1 MADLSMRIILTAQD
15 DASRVVQG
23 MGGNFSSGIQNM
35 IFGLRNLGE
44 AGTIGTSALM
54 QGATQAG
61 TAMWQLGGMV
71 ALAGTAIAVK
81 LGIDAVKA
89 AGDFQSGMTS
99 LVTGAGELESNLKM
113 VSDGVLQ
120 LSIDTAT
127 STKQLTSGMYMI
139 ESAGYHGA
147 DGLNVLKI
155 AAEGAKV
162 GNADLGATAN
172 ALTTILTDYHLKST
186 DAAGAMNALT
196 ATVASGKTHLQ
207 DLASSMG
214 SVLPLASSLG
224 ISFPQVAGAIAVMTN
239 SGMNAQRAAMNLANT
254 IRSLAAPNSM
264 ATKSMK
270 EVGLSAQQLH
280 DTLTH
285 QGLAAAIQEV
295 SDAVGKKFPA
305 GSVQAVQAFKAIM
318 GGATGYNVSLML
330 GGKNMAAYQS
340 NIKNITG
347 AMQSGKAGVTGW
359 AAVQQD
365 FNFKLQQA
373 QQAFE
378 VLKIKVGQ
386 QLLPVISQLLT
397 KITPLVL
404 AFAQWLVKSGALQN
418 AVGAFVN
425 ALMTMIAIGS
435 AIVSFFQNNQVAMAL
450 LQATLIVLAVIVG
463 VVMVIALYSWAAA
476 AWVAAAANIAAF
488 WPVYLVVLIIIV
500 IIAVVI
506 LVIQHW
512 GQIAHWLQGVWSA
525 VASWF
530 VSAWGAVASFFVGL
544 WKTISTA
551 TVTAWNA
558 LVNGIK
564 GIVTAIVTWLETRWK
579 VTVDT
584 IVGYFTWLYNHNY
597 IVKALVDAI
606 AGFFK
611 WIHDTSVAIWNAV
624 ASFFVTIWNAIK
636 GAAIAAWNWIMG
648 IVTTVN
654 KAIQG
659 FLMTVWNA
667 VATWFAGVWNTI
679 SSKVS
684 QAWAFISGIFGNAW
698 NTYIAG
704 PLGGLWNSLTGWFG
718 NLANTAVQW
727 GQNLIQGFI
736 NGIKNMAGGV
746 GQAAQDIIHNVASFL
761 GFHSPAKQGPGK
773 DLMSWG
779 PGLVK
784 GFSESMLAAK
794 PILQSS
800 LNLLMAPVAQTMS
813 APPPAAR
820 AGGGGGG
827 VNVGAIHVH
836 LGSSSGDAKAHG
848 QQVAQEVQKQ
858 LAKMLRGQAITP
870 RLTSGGTH

>member
-1 MADLSMRIILTAQD
+1 MADLSMRIILSAQD
-15 DASRVVQG
+15 SASKVIQG
-23 MGGNFSSGIQNM
+23 MGSNFSSGIQNM

-44 AGTIGTSALM
+44 AGTIGTGALM

-81 LGIDAVKA
+81 FGIDAVKA

-186 DAAGAMNALT
+186 DAAGAMNA
-196 ATVASGKTHLQ
+196 
-207 DLASSMG
+207 
-214 SVLPLASSLG
+214 
-224 ISFPQVAGAIAVMTN
+224 
-239 SGMNAQRAAMNLANT
+239 QRAAMNLANT

-330 GGKNMAAYQS
+330 GGKNMAAYEA

-404 AFAQWLVKSGALQN
+404 AFADWLVKSGALQN

-488 WPVYLVVLIIIV
+488 WPVYLVVIIIIV
-500 IIAVVI
+500 IIALVI
-506 LVIQHW
+506 LAVQHW
-512 GQIAHWLQGVWSA
+512 GEIAHWIQGIWNA
-525 VASWF
+525 V
-530 VSAWGAVASFFVGL
+530 VSFFVWLWNGL
-544 WKTISTA
+544 VHGVQA
-551 TVTAWNA
+551 AVA
-558 LVNGIK
+558 
-564 GIVTAIVTWLETRWK
+564 AIVGW
-579 VTVDT
+579 
-584 IVGYFTWLYNHNY
+584 FSWLYNHNY
-597 IVKALVDAI
+597 YFKMLVDFI
-606 AGFFK
+606 R
-611 WIHDTSVAIWNAV
+611 N
-624 ASFFVTIWNAIK
+624 
-636 GAAIAAWNWIMG
+636 
-648 IVTTVN
+648 
-654 KAIQG
+654 AIQG
-659 FLMTVWNA
+659 CITWLVGAWNNTVNFL
-667 VATWFAGVWNTI
+667 AGIWNTI
-679 SSKVS
+679 S
-684 QAWAFISGIFGNAW
+684 
-698 NTYIAG
+698 
-704 PLGGLWNSLTGWFG
+704 
-718 NLANTAVQW
+718 TAV
-727 GQNLIQGFI
+727 
-736 NGIKNMAGGV
+736 
-746 GQAAQDIIHNVASFL
+746 
-761 GFHSPAKQGPGK
+761 
-773 DLMSWG
+773 
-779 PGLVK
+779 
-784 GFSESMLAAK
+784 
-794 PILQSS
+794 
-800 LNLLMAPVAQTMS
+800 
-813 APPPAAR
+813 AR
-820 AGGGGGG
+820 AWGY
-827 VNVGAIHVH
+827 VG
-836 LGSSSGDAKAHG
+836 
-848 QQVAQEVQKQ
+848 
-858 LAKMLRGQAITP
+858 
-870 RLTSGGTH
+870 

>member
-1 MADLSMRIILTAQD
+1 MADLTMRILLSAND
-15 DASRVVQG
+15 SASKV
-23 MGGNFSSGIQNM
+23 IQNM
-35 IFGLRNLGE
+35 GQTLGSGVQSLIFGFRNLGT
-44 AGTIGTSALM
+44 AGTIGTDALY
-54 QGATQAG
+54 QGAVQAG
-61 TAMWQLGGMV
+61 TAFWKLGLAAG
-71 ALAGTAIAVK
+71 LAGGVIAVK
-81 LGIDAVKA
+81 FGIDAVKA
-89 AGDFQSGMTS
+89 AGDFQGGMTS

-239 SGMNAQRAAMNLANT
+239 SGMNAQRAAQNLANT
-254 IRSLAAPNSM
+254 IRSLAAPNSA

-280 DTLTH
+280 DTLSN

-330 GGKNMAAYQS
+330 GGKNMAAYQA

-347 AMQSGKAGVTGW
+347 AMQSGKTGVTGW

-378 VLKIKVGQ
+378 VLKIKIGQ
-386 QLLPVISQLLT
+386 QLLPVVSQLLT
-397 KITPLVL
+397 QITPLVL

-450 LQATLIVLAVIVG
+450 LQANLIVLAVIVG

-564 GIVTAIVTWLETRWK
+564 GIVTAVVTWLETRWQ
-579 VTVDT
+579 VTVNT

-611 WIHDTSVAIWNAV
+611 WIHDTSVAMWNAV
-624 ASFFVTIWNAIK
+624 ASFFVMIWNAIK
-636 GAAIAAWNWIMG
+636 GAAVAAWNWIMG

-684 QAWAFISGIFGNAW
+684 QAWGFISGIFGNAW

-704 PLGGLWNSLTGWFG
+704 PLGGLWNQLTGWFG
-718 NLANTAVQW
+718 NLATAALNA
-727 GQNLIQGFI
+727 GKNLMQQLAS
-736 NGIKNMAGGV
+736 GITGAAGVV
-746 GQAAQDIIHNVASFL
+746 GNAIHSAIGNALSVM
-761 GFHSPAKQGPGK
+761 GFHGIPGFATGVQNFKGGLAMVGENGPE
-773 DLMSWG
+773 LMYLPSG
-779 PGLVK
+779 SSVYT
-784 GFSESMLAAK
+784 
-794 PILQSS
+794 QSQMQS
-800 LNLLMAPVAQTMS
+800 IFA
-813 APPPAAR
+813 APPTSGAV
-820 AGGGGGG
+820 AGGGGGTQI
-827 VNVGAIHVH
+827 GAIHVYVN
-836 LGSSSGDAKAHG
+836 SNSPDAKTQG

>member
-1 MADLSMRIILTAQD
+1 MADLTMRILLSAND
-15 DASRVVQG
+15 SASKV
-23 MGGNFSSGIQNM
+23 IQNM
-35 IFGLRNLGE
+35 GQTLGSGVQSLIFGFRNLGT
-44 AGTIGTSALM
+44 AGTIGTDALY
-54 QGATQAG
+54 QGAVQAG
-61 TAMWQLGGMV
+61 TAFWKLGLAAG
-71 ALAGTAIAVK
+71 LAGGVIAVK
-81 LGIDAVKA
+81 FGIDAVKA
-89 AGDFQSGMTS
+89 AGDFQGGMTSLVTGAGELESNLKGMTS

-147 DGLNVLKI
+147 DGLNVLKV

-239 SGMNAQRAAMNLANT
+239 SGMNAQRAAQNLANT
-254 IRSLAAPNSM
+254 IRSLAAPNSA

-280 DTLTH
+280 DTLSN

-330 GGKNMAAYQS
+330 GGKNMAAYQA

-347 AMQSGKAGVTGW
+347 AMQSGKTGVTGW

-378 VLKIKVGQ
+378 VLKIKIGQ

-404 AFAQWLVKSGALQN
+404 AFANWLVKSGALQN
-418 AVGAFVN
+418 AVGFLVTAITN
-425 ALMTMIAIGS
+425 MINTGTAV
-435 AIVSFFQNNQVAMAL
+435 VSFFQNNQVAMAL

-500 IIAVVI
+500 IIALVI

-512 GQIAHWLQGVWSA
+512 GDIAHWIQGIWSD
-525 VASWF
+525 V
-530 VSAWGAVASFFVGL
+530 VNFFVWL
-544 WKTISTA
+544 W
-551 TVTAWNA
+551 NG
-558 LVNGIK
+558 LVNGVK
-564 GIVTAIVTWLETRWK
+564 AAVAAIVGW
-579 VTVDT
+579 
-584 IVGYFTWLYNHNY
+584 FSWLYNHNY
-597 IVKALVDAI
+597 Y
-606 AGFFK
+606 
-611 WIHDTSVAIWNAV
+611 SAV
-624 ASFFVTIWNAIK
+624 AR
-636 GAAIAAWNWIMG
+636 AWGYVGSI
-648 IVTTVN
+648 
-654 KAIQG
+654 
-659 FLMTVWNA
+659 F
-667 VATWFAGVWNTI
+667 
-679 SSKVS
+679 
-684 QAWAFISGIFGNAW
+684 SGAW

-704 PLGGLWNSLTGWFG
+704 PLGGLYNQLSGWFG
-718 NLANTAVQW
+718 QLGSNMMIFGKNI
-727 GQNLIQGFI
+727 IQSFI
-736 NGIKNMAGGV
+736 NGIMSMIGGV
-746 GQAAQDIIHNVASFL
+746 GQAAQNIIGTVTSFL

-773 DLMSWG
+773 DLMTWG

-784 GFSESMLAAK
+784 GFSDGILAAK

-800 LNLLMAPVAQTMS
+800 LNLLMAPVAQTLS
-813 APPPAAR
+813 TPPPVGAAS
-820 AGGGGGG
+820 AGRGG

-836 LGSSSGDAKAHG
+836 LNGSGGNAQQQG

-858 LAKMLRGQAITP
+858 LAKMLRGQATTP
-870 RLTSGGTH
+870 RLTSGGAH

>member
-1 MADLSMRIILTAQD
+1 MADLTMRILLSAND
-15 DASRVVQG
+15 SASKV
-23 MGGNFSSGIQNM
+23 IQNM
-35 IFGLRNLGE
+35 GQTLGSGVQSLIFGFRNLGT
-44 AGTIGTSALM
+44 AGTIGTDALY
-54 QGATQAG
+54 QGAVQAG
-61 TAMWQLGGMV
+61 TAFWKLGLAAG
-71 ALAGTAIAVK
+71 LAGGVIAVK
-81 LGIDAVKA
+81 FGIDAVKA
-89 AGDFQSGMTS
+89 AGDFQGGMTS

-147 DGLNVLKI
+147 DGLNVLKV

-239 SGMNAQRAAMNLANT
+239 SGMNAQRAAQNLANT
-254 IRSLAAPNSM
+254 IRSLAAPNSA

-280 DTLTH
+280 DTLSN

-330 GGKNMAAYQS
+330 GGKNMAAYQA

-347 AMQSGKAGVTGW
+347 AMQSGKTGVTGW

-378 VLKIKVGQ
+378 VLKIKIGQ

-404 AFAQWLVKSGALQN
+404 AFANWLVKSGALQN
-418 AVGAFVN
+418 AVGFLVTAITN
-425 ALMTMIAIGS
+425 MINTGTAV
-435 AIVSFFQNNQVAMAL
+435 VSFFQNNQVAMAL

-500 IIAVVI
+500 IIALVI

-512 GQIAHWLQGVWSA
+512 GDIAHWIQGIWSD
-525 VASWF
+525 V
-530 VSAWGAVASFFVGL
+530 VNFFVWL
-544 WKTISTA
+544 W
-551 TVTAWNA
+551 NG
-558 LVNGIK
+558 LVNGVK
-564 GIVTAIVTWLETRWK
+564 AAVAAIVGW
-579 VTVDT
+579 
-584 IVGYFTWLYNHNY
+584 FSWLYNHNY
-597 IVKALVDAI
+597 YFKMLVDFI
-606 AGFFK
+606 R
-611 WIHDTSVAIWNAV
+611 N
-624 ASFFVTIWNAIK
+624 
-636 GAAIAAWNWIMG
+636 
-648 IVTTVN
+648 
-654 KAIQG
+654 AIQG
-659 FLMTVWNA
+659 CISWLVGAWNNTVNFL
-667 VATWFAGVWNTI
+667 AGIWNTI
-679 SSKVS
+679 SSAVAR
-684 QAWAFISGIFGNAW
+684 AWGYVGSIFSGAW

-704 PLGGLWNSLTGWFG
+704 PLGGLYNQLSGWFG
-718 NLANTAVQW
+718 QLGSNMMIFGKNI
-727 GQNLIQGFI
+727 IQSFI
-736 NGIKNMAGGV
+736 NGIMSMIGGV
-746 GQAAQDIIHNVASFL
+746 GQAAQNIIGTVTSFL

-773 DLMSWG
+773 DLMTWG

-784 GFSESMLAAK
+784 GFSDGILAAK

-800 LNLLMAPVAQTMS
+800 LNLLMAPVAQTLS
-813 APPPAAR
+813 TPPPVGAAS
-820 AGGGGGG
+820 AGRGG

-836 LGSSSGDAKAHG
+836 LNGSGGNAQQQG

-858 LAKMLRGQAITP
+858 LAKMLRGQATTP
-870 RLTSGGTH
+870 RLTSGGAH

>member
-1 MADLSMRIILTAQD
+1 MLIWVRPLTHSQPSSQIII
-15 DASRVVQG
+15 SK
-23 MGGNFSSGIQNM
+23 
-35 IFGLRNLGE
+35 
-44 AGTIGTSALM
+44 ALM
-54 QGATQAG
+54 
-61 TAMWQLGGMV
+61 
-71 ALAGTAIAVK
+71 
-81 LGIDAVKA
+81 
-89 AGDFQSGMTS
+89 
-99 LVTGAGELESNLKM
+99 
-113 VSDGVLQ
+113 
-120 LSIDTAT
+120 
-127 STKQLTSGMYMI
+127 
-139 ESAGYHGA
+139 
-147 DGLNVLKI
+147 
-155 AAEGAKV
+155 
-162 GNADLGATAN
+162 
-172 ALTTILTDYHLKST
+172 
-186 DAAGAMNALT
+186 
-196 ATVASGKTHLQ
+196 
-207 DLASSMG
+207 
-214 SVLPLASSLG
+214 
-224 ISFPQVAGAIAVMTN
+224 PQVAGAIAVMTN
-239 SGMNAQRAAMNLANT
+239 SGMNAQRAAQNLANT
-254 IRSLAAPNSM
+254 IRSLAAPNSA

-280 DTLTH
+280 DTLSN

-330 GGKNMAAYQS
+330 GGKNMAAYQA

-347 AMQSGKAGVTGW
+347 AMQSGKTGVTGW

-378 VLKIKVGQ
+378 VLKIKIGQ

-404 AFAQWLVKSGALQN
+404 AFANWLVKSGALQN
-418 AVGAFVN
+418 AVGFLVTAITN
-425 ALMTMIAIGS
+425 MINTGTAV
-435 AIVSFFQNNQVAMAL
+435 VSFFQNNQVAMAL

-506 LVIQHW
+506 LVIKHW

-525 VASWF
+525 VGSWF

-606 AGFFK
+606 AGFFR

-624 ASFFVTIWNAIK
+624 ASFFVMIWNAIA

-654 KAIQG
+654 KAIQS
-659 FLMTVWNA
+659 FLMTIWNA
-667 VATWFAGVWNTI
+667 VATWFVGVWNTI
-679 SSKVS
+679 SSSVV
-684 QAWAFISGIFGNAW
+684 QFWNYIGGIFAGAW

-704 PLGGLWNSLTGWFG
+704 PLGGLWNQFSSLFG
-718 NLANTAVQW
+718 NLNQSAIIW
-727 GQNLIQGFI
+727 GQNIIQSFI
-736 NGIKNMAGGV
+736 NGIYNMMGGV
-746 GQAAQDIIHNVASFL
+746 GQAMQSIGSTIASFL

-773 DLMSWG
+773 DLMTWG

-784 GFSESMLAAK
+784 GFSDGIIAAK

-813 APPPAAR
+813 TPPPVGAAS
-820 AGGGGGG
+820 AGGGSG

-836 LGSSSGDAKAHG
+836 LNGSGGTAQQQG

-858 LAKMLRGQAITP
+858 LAKMLRGQATTP
-870 RLTSGGTH
+870 RLTSGGAH